1 MSVQEVGEGVA
12 VDEVVV
18 VVVVEMMEVNPGI
31 GSVSILSFVRTQ
43 YDWKFQGLQS
53 RPTEG
58 FHLWNSSGLMP
69 NILRVSSHDTSQP
82 LSYHSTQSLTVSGS
96 HWRSGRRAETT
107 RRTSSARTM
116 KAVSFMMDDIATMQG
131 KEQCGREAIEYML
144 PTRPMGL
151 FRAHCS
157 NEQHDIR
164 SSCQ

>member
-31 GSVSILSFVRTQ
+31 GSVSILSCVRTQ
-43 YDWKFQGLQS
+43 YDWKSQGLQS
-53 RPTEG
+53 RPTKG

-82 LSYHSTQSLTVSGS
+82 LSYHSTQSLAVSES

-116 KAVSFMMDDIATMQG
+116 KAVSFIIDGIATMQG
-131 KEQCGREAIEYML
+131 DATDSRDRE
-144 PTRPMGL
+144 RGL
-151 FRAHCS
+151 CS
-157 NEQHDIR
+157 TTVR
-164 SSCQ
+164 SSAGEKRSSICFQ